1 MMKVTEHNIT
11 DWELNESEF
20 NELIRLT
27 KSEMMKH
34 TDNKATEIFYG
45 MILGKLLIMKN
56 TRDT

>member
-1 MMKVTEHNIT
+1 MKVTEHNIV

-27 KSEMMKH
+27 KSEMKNH
-34 TDNKATEIFYG
+34 TDNKVKEMFYG